1 MAALTVSEIDLDDE
15 AQVEAVHRLVAADE
29 VAVVGFTEETP
40 ESMRGR
46 LAHPDSHAPSHRLAW
61 RDDEPVGVLLVELDR
76 HARNIFLDAYAPVAD
91 RPEVLAALL
100 GDGLASARAIS
111 QDDPADGRDADGEPV
126 RDPHQPTPGVWQ
138 VEAGCYGQDEG
149 YAAALAAT
157 GFTSRRRFWRMRQDL
172 AGVGSVEPT
181 RPAGVDRRTAANEDD
196 RRALH
201 ALYCVTFAE
210 HYGSSSDRPYDEWIA
225 SLEASPGVDP
235 SRWWIATLDGVDV
248 ALCIL
253 DDSRDALG
261 LSYVRTLGVLPEA
274 RGRGIARWLLGC
286 AATDALTRGRLAIT
300 LTVDGENTTGATA
313 LYESVGYRIDE
324 VIDFWSQPLL
334 DADTPDRASADSR

>member
-1 MAALTVSEIDLDDE
+1 MPDLMLTPIGLDDE

-29 VAVVGFTEETP
+29 VSVVGFTEETS

-61 RDDEPVGVLLVELDR
+61 REGEPVGALLVELDR
-76 HARNIFLDAYAPVAD
+76 HGRDVFLDAYAPVAD

-100 GDGLASARAIS
+100 RDGLASARAIA

-126 RDPHQPTPGVWQ
+126 RDPYLPTPGVWQ

-157 GFTSRRRFWRMRQDL
+157 GFTARRRFWRMRQDL
-172 AGVGSVEPT
+172 AGVDRSEPGP
-181 RPAGVDRRTAANEDD
+181 PAGVDRRTVATEDD

-201 ALYCVTFAE
+201 ALFGASFAE
-210 HYGSSSDRPYDEWIA
+210 HYGTSNDRPYDEWMA
-225 SLEASPGVDP
+225 SVEAAPGVDP
-235 SRWWIATLDGVDV
+235 SRWWIATLDGADV

-253 DDSRDALG
+253 DDSRESLG
-261 LSYVRTLGVLPEA
+261 SGYVRTLGVLPEA

-286 AATDALTRGRLAIT
+286 AAADSVARGRSAIM

-324 VIDFWSQPLL
+324 VIDLWSQPLL
-334 DADTPDRASADSR
+334 DGVVPDDASADSR